1 MVEATST
8 AGPGGSALFSVVII
22 RAEGVGRKVGGTG
35 RTNRRACSSLESKQS
50 NNLLGLL
57 FPLIDLYFC
66 SVGNSCHLRS
76 FCKYS

>member
-8 AGPGGSALFSVVII
+8 AGPSGSALFSVVII
-22 RAEGVGRKVGGTG
+22 RAESVGRKVGGTG
-35 RTNRRACSSLESKQS
+35 KTNRRPCSSVETKQS
-50 NNLLGLL
+50 NKLLGLL

-76 FCKYS
+76 FCQYS